1 LSVPPPA
8 DAVLPDAALADAAAA
23 RGALEGLLDATDA
36 SFALPATFLDDAER
50 FVGLLLDANAR
61 HNLTRIVAPADV
73 ARLHLLDALSALP
86 LIDAAGP
93 ASALD
98 LGSGGGVPAIV
109 LALARPDVRWTLV
122 DSVRRKVEALSWFAE
137 ALNLRNLTAV
147 AERAEVL
154 GRGTH
159 RESYDLVT
167 ARACAALPVLAEYAL
182 PLTRVGGELLAWK
195 GAMSE
200 EEAAAG
206 GRAAAVLGGAPPE
219 VLPSGVPSL
228 GDHVFVRIHKATATP
243 ERYPRRPGVPA
254 RTPLG

>member
-1 LSVPPPA
+1 MSASPPA
-8 DAVLPDAALADAAAA
+8 DAALVDAAAA
-23 RGALEGLLDATDA
+23 RGELERHLAATDA
-36 SFALPATFLDDAER
+36 TYALPATFLDDAQR
-50 FVGLLLDANAR
+50 YVALLLDANER
-61 HNLTRIVAPADV
+61 HNLTRIVVPADV

-86 LIDAAGP
+86 LIDAADP

-98 LGSGGGVPAIV
+98 LGSGGGVPGIV

-122 DSVRRKVEALSWFAE
+122 DSVRRKVETLSGFAE
-137 ALNLRNLTAV
+137 ALHLRNLTAV

-154 GRGTH
+154 GQGAH

-182 PLTRVGGELLAWK
+182 PLTRIGGELLAWK
-195 GAMSE
+195 GPMSE
-200 EEAAAG
+200 EETIAGARDAAL
-206 GRAAAVLGGAPPE
+206 LGGAPPE

-228 GDHVFVRIHKATATP
+228 GDHVFVRIRKETATP

-254 RTPLG
+254 RQPLG